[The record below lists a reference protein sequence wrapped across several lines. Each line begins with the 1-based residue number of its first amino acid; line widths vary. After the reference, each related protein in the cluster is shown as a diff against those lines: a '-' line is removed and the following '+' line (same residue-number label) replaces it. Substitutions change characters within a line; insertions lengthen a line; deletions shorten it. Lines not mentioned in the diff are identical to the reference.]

1 MIPKLFL
8 KVAFYMDLTE
18 HKNML
23 KMLIPSICLVFIMK
37 IISKTWSLLH
47 AHVSSNSMDTSFGSI
62 KIWKLNRFLTSLG
75 KHFKDL
81 MKHLV
86 VCLLSL
92 YIYKGIG
99 ICD

>member
-1 MIPKLFL
+1 
-8 KVAFYMDLTE
+8 MDLIE
-18 HKNML
+18 HKNIL
-23 KMLIPSICLVFIMK
+23 KMLILSICLVFILK

-47 AHVSSNSMDTSFGSI
+47 AHVSSNSTNTSFRSI
-62 KIWKLNRFLTSLG
+62 KICKSNRFLTSLG

-81 MKHLV
+81 IKHLV
-86 VCLLSL
+86 VCLSSL